1 MRIETCY
8 FCSRPAYP
16 SKGITFV
23 RNDARVF
30 RFCRSKCHKN
40 FKMKRNPRKLKWTKA
55 FRKAAGKEMTVDSTL
70 QFAVR
75 RHEPIRY
82 DRDLMGK
89 TLKAMERVSEIRS
102 RRERVF
108 YKKRM
113 AGKKERELALA
124 RKLVAENEHLLPRL
138 RGSEKRRLREQGLTE
153 AEIEEIEPER
163 ERVKAFGGEKK
174 RVAIALE
181 HDEDEDDEDAEQDG
195 MDDDD
200 EDDENDVDIEGMD
213 VEGMEVDA

>member
-23 RNDARVF
+23 RNDAKQF

-70 QFAVR
+70 QFAAR
-75 RHEPIRY
+75 RNVPIRY
-82 DRDLMGK
+82 NRDLVGR
-89 TLKAMERVSEIRS
+89 TLKAMERIAEIRAK
-102 RRERVF
+102 RERVF

-113 AGKKERELALA
+113 AGNRARQLADD
-124 RKLVAENEHLLPRL
+124 RKLVSTHSHLLPRL
-138 RGSEKRRLREQGLTE
+138 RGSEKRRLALEQGLTE
-153 AEIEEIEPER
+153 EEIAALPIVEDKKTKVFGKEKIR
-163 ERVKAFGGEKK
+163 QKVRVDGGVEFEG
-174 RVAIALE
+174 VG
-181 HDEDEDDEDAEQDG
+181 DDTMDMDSDDE
-195 MDDDD
+195 
-200 EDDENDVDIEGMD
+200 
-213 VEGMEVDA
+213 